1 MILKKKYKIWLASP
15 HLSEKGYELK
25 WIEKALIDNW
35 VAPLGPNVDLFEDEL
50 AKYTNSKFV
59 HVVNSGTSAIHLA
72 LKSLGVGA
80 GDLVICPNFTFAAT
94 AFPILYLGAEP
105 IFVDS
110 NFDTWN
116 IDPILLEQ
124 AIKENI
130 GKIKALVVV
139 HIYGLLCDM
148 EPILKLAKKYGIPI
162 VEDAAEALGSTYYND
177 YAGTLTEI
185 GTLSFNGNKIITT
198 SSGGAILTNESYLD
212 SRVRHISN
220 QSRDKVDYYFHS
232 EIGFNYRMS
241 NILAGIGLGQLEILE
256 ERIQKKREIYKYYS
270 NNLKHLSGIR
280 LMPLL
285 EGSKPNYW
293 LTTILTNTSNTR
305 DRIIENMEKIRI
317 QVRRAWT
324 PLDTM
329 PVFSGYKSY
338 SQNISN
344 QLFEL
349 GLSLPSDTSITES
362 ELFEVIKVIIDSW
375 VS

>member
-1 MILKKKYKIWLASP
+1 MILKKKYRIWLASP
-15 HLSEKGYELK
+15 HLSDKGYELK

-35 VAPLGPNVDLFEDEL
+35 IAPLGPNVDLFEDEL

-59 HVVNSGTSAIHLA
+59 HIVNSGTSAIHLA
-72 LKSLGVGA
+72 LKSLGVGS

-105 IFVDS
+105 ILVDS
-110 NFDTWN
+110 NLDTWN

-130 GKIKALVVV
+130 GKVKALVIV

-148 EPILKLAKKYGIPI
+148 EPILKLARKYKIPI
-162 VEDAAEALGSTYYND
+162 VEDAAEALGSKYYND

-198 SSGGAILTNESYLD
+198 SGGGAILTRDTYLD
-212 SRVRHISN
+212 GRVRYLSN

-241 NILAGIGLGQLEILE
+241 NILAGIGLGQLEVLE
-256 ERIQKKREIYKYYS
+256 ERIQKKRDIYNYYAS
-270 NNLKHLSGIR
+270 SLNHLSGIR

-285 EGSKPNYW
+285 ENSNPNYW

-305 DRIIENMEKIRI
+305 DRIIENMEMNRI

-344 QLFEL
+344 ELFEL

-362 ELFEVIKVIIDSW
+362 ELFEVVKVIIDSW
-375 VS
+375 VF

>member
-1 MILKKKYKIWLASP
+1 MILKKKYRIWLTSP
-15 HLSEKGYELK
+15 HLSDKGYELK

-72 LKSLGVGA
+72 LKSLGVGS

-105 IFVDS
+105 ILVDS
-110 NFDTWN
+110 NLDTWN

-130 GKIKALVVV
+130 GKIKAIVIV

-148 EPILKLAKKYGIPI
+148 EPILKLARKHKIPI
-162 VEDAAEALGSTYYND
+162 VEDAAEALGSKYYND

-198 SSGGAILTNESYLD
+198 SSGGAILTKDTYLD
-212 SRVRHISN
+212 GRVRYLSN

-241 NILAGIGLGQLEILE
+241 NILAGIGLGQLEVLE
-256 ERIQKKREIYKYYS
+256 ERIQKKRDIYNYYAS
-270 NNLKHLSGIR
+270 GLNHLSGIR

-285 EGSKPNYW
+285 ENSNPNYW

-305 DRIIENMEKIRI
+305 DRIIENMEMNRI

-329 PVFSGYKSY
+329 PVFRGYKSY

-344 QLFEL
+344 ELFEL

-362 ELFEVIKVIIDSW
+362 ELFEVVKVIIDSW